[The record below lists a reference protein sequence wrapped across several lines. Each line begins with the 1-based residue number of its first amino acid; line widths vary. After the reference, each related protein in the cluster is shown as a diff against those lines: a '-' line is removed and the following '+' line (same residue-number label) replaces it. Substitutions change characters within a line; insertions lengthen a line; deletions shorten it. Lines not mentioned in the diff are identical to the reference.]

1 MALRIGTAS
10 QKGGVYKSAIAR
22 ALATT
27 YAAAGWSVKICD
39 LDIDQSTCHDW
50 NLRRLK
56 ASIEPAIRVETF
68 GTFSQALKAS
78 NSDDVD
84 LVIFDGGPQATA
96 GTVDMGKSVDLM
108 ILPTG
113 LSLDDLTPTVR
124 LANRL
129 VDKHGVA
136 PERIALALVRGG
148 DSEKEV
154 VEARTYL
161 ASTPYHLLGGTL
173 YEKVLYRRAHD
184 AGFSVTEVSHKGLK
198 EQADRLIQSVI
209 DRLKALER
217 LPK

>member
-27 YAAAGWSVKICD
+27 YASAGWTVKICD

-50 NLRRLK
+50 NLRRMK
-56 ASIEPAIRVETF
+56 AGIEPIIRVETF
-68 GTFSQALKAS
+68 GTFNQALKAS
-78 NSDDVD
+78 SSDDVD
-84 LVIFDGGPQATA
+84 LLIFDGGPQATA

-124 LANRL
+124 LANKL
-129 VDKHGVA
+129 VDKHGIS
-136 PERIALALVRGG
+136 PDRIALALVRGG
-148 DSEKEV
+148 DSDKEI
-154 VEARTYL
+154 VEARSYL
-161 ASTPYHLLGGTL
+161 SATPYHLLAGTL

-184 AGFSVTEVSHKGLK
+184 SGFSVTEVSHKGLR
-198 EQADRLIQSVI
+198 EQADRLVQSIV
-209 DRLKALER
+209 DRVSSLSEND
-217 LPK
+217 